1 MEKYILGFIAFISS
15 TLIFAQN
22 QTVGRSEQVLSV
34 PVAMTATDSIQITD
48 LEGLQK
54 VLDKSAKPYKVLYFF
69 SPACSSSLYLFP
81 KIYKL
86 YSQHSALFDFIAISG
101 FRYDRIP
108 EMSSYM
114 KYNGFRLPVYVL
126 DTKKYGNG
134 KNPFKRLDLVSTT
147 FCQEC
152 KVKKMGFSAFFV
164 LDSHNKVVAHTNW
177 DLSGEESYNLLV
189 TSLMK

>member
-1 MEKYILGFIAFISS
+1 MEKYFLAFIAFISS
-15 TLIFAQN
+15 TPVFSQN
-22 QTVGRSEQVLSV
+22 QTPDQ
-34 PVAMTATDSIQITD
+34 PVSNPVTSTVTDSIQVTD

-54 VLDKSAKPYKVLYFF
+54 VLDHSVKPYKVVYFF
-69 SPACSSSLYLFP
+69 SPACSSSVYLFP

-86 YSQHSALFDFIAISG
+86 YVQNSRLFDFIAVSG

-108 EMSSYM
+108 EMTQYM
-114 KYNGFRLPVYVL
+114 KYNGFSLPIYVL

-134 KNPFKRLDLVSTT
+134 KNPFRRLDLVSTK
-147 FCQEC
+147 FCKEC

-189 TSLMK
+189 GALMK